1 MRWYVH
7 RRGKTVGPISH
18 TQLLEYYANGR
29 LLATDLASV
38 DGTTW
43 LPLTQAI
50 QSQPIQAKQ
59 ADDLADHLADHL
71 PQAEPVHHRQ
81 PKPYRS
87 PLVEA
92 NPDEPANEP
101 TARPAAKYWPV
112 IVGSSAAVIAALLLL
127 LTVVIVYTGNRPPQ
141 ADAAG
146 PTPSPNPAKPA
157 ANDSPAKP
165 AAEQRPLGQRHQ
177 VPHND
182 EPELVIRSLQDEDN
196 IAKAVGLVVC
206 GIQGRRFDGQLAQLP
221 ISTGTCFAISP
232 DGHLLTNAHV
242 ITPMIAAVQDLR
254 QRGRTDING
263 QVWVFFGQEQKFVA
277 RILNLSRQF
286 DLAVLET
293 MQTNSP
299 YFALCRSEKLSR
311 GLTVTAL
318 GFPGASMEPLSRTEM
333 MLEQQRK
340 QMIPTAVEQAF
351 RQRDFVYVQTSGK
364 ISRVVTEEGGVNWI
378 QHDTNIHPGN
388 SGGPLL
394 DDQATVLG
402 INTLKHMA
410 AGGISY
416 SFTMPQIRSEIQP
429 FVPNVVW
436 R

>member
-1 MRWYVH
+1 
-7 RRGKTVGPISH
+7 
-18 TQLLEYYANGR
+18 
-29 LLATDLASV
+29 
-38 DGTTW
+38 
-43 LPLTQAI
+43 
-50 QSQPIQAKQ
+50 
-59 ADDLADHLADHL
+59 
-71 PQAEPVHHRQ
+71 
-81 PKPYRS
+81 
-87 PLVEA
+87 
-92 NPDEPANEP
+92 
-101 TARPAAKYWPV
+101 
-112 IVGSSAAVIAALLLL
+112 
-127 LTVVIVYTGNRPPQ
+127 
-141 ADAAG
+141 
-146 PTPSPNPAKPA
+146 
-157 ANDSPAKP
+157 
-165 AAEQRPLGQRHQ
+165 
-177 VPHND
+177 
-182 EPELVIRSLQDEDN
+182 
-196 IAKAVGLVVC
+196 
-206 GIQGRRFDGQLAQLP
+206 
-221 ISTGTCFAISP
+221 
-232 DGHLLTNAHV
+232 
-242 ITPMIAAVQDLR
+242 MIAAVQDLR